1 MGSKSKGPRRGTRK
15 RFRKRGRVTVNT
27 YMRNFDLGSKV
38 VIDIES
44 SSLSGMPFR
53 RFQGLSGKIVGKR
66 GMAYLVE
73 IKDKNMTKEIIAKPE
88 HLKAI

>member
-1 MGSKSKGPRRGTRK
+1 MDT
-15 RFRKRGRVTVNT
+15 
-27 YMRNFDLGSKV
+27 KV

-73 IKDKNMTKEIIAKPE
+73 IKDKKMTKTVIAKPE
-88 HLKAI
+88 HLKAA